1 MALTEELTF
10 RLGDSGTILNTDS
23 TSLPFVDIRNVVGLD
38 NAPYRET
45 ERDHE
50 GTDGG
55 FLDAEFE
62 KGRPI
67 VLTGDVYAD
76 SNSMESYLDQLKAD
90 FAPSRTLVPFY
101 YKAPGVDERVL
112 FVKPQG
118 VAYDWD
124 ELRRIGSSKI
134 KFKCFAEDPR
144 IYTAA
149 LSEYTI
155 VYSAGALVGFG
166 FPLGFDFGFGGV
178 SSTDSV
184 TVTNAGNRPTPPT
197 FVIEGPVNTP
207 IIRDETYNHVLT
219 FDLTLA
225 VGETLTVNTQYK
237 TVTLSDGTNLRN
249 ALQEPDWFFLE
260 PGNTSIRYTAYD
272 GTGSQMTVQFR
283 SAYR

>member
-1 MALTEELTF
+1 MPLTEELTF
-10 RLGDSGTILNTDS
+10 QLGDSGTILNTDS
-23 TSLPFVDIRNVVGLD
+23 VSLPFVDITDVVGLD

-67 VLTGDVYAD
+67 VLVGEVFTESG
-76 SNSMESYLDQLKAD
+76 SMEAYLDQLKAD

-118 VAYDWD
+118 VAYDW
-124 ELRRIGSSKI
+124 ETLRRTGRAKI

-144 IYTAA
+144 IYNAS
-149 LSEYTI
+149 LSEYT
-155 VYSAGALVGFG
+155 VDYSAGALVGFG
-166 FPLGFDFGFGGV
+166 FPLGFDFGFGG
-178 SSTDSV
+178 STSTDTV
-184 TVTNAGNRPTPPT
+184 TVTNTGNRPTPPT
-197 FVIEGPVNTP
+197 FIITGPVNTP
-207 IIRDETYNHVLT
+207 IIRDETYNHVLQ

-225 VGETLTVNTQYK
+225 AGETLTVNNQYK
-237 TVTLSDGTNLRN
+237 TVTLNDGTNLRS

-260 PGNTSIRYTAYD
+260 QGDTSIRYTAYD
-272 GTGSQMTVQFR
+272 GTGSSMTVQFR

>member
-10 RLGDSGTILNTDS
+10 QLGDSGTILNTDS
-23 TSLPFVDIRNVVGLD
+23 VSLPFVDITGVVGLD

-55 FLDAEFE
+55 FLDAEYE
-62 KGRPI
+62 RGRPI
-67 VLTGDVYAD
+67 VLTGTVYAD
-76 SNSMESYLDQLKAD
+76 SSTMESYLDQLKED

-144 IYTAA
+144 IYNAA
-149 LSEYTI
+149 LSQVTI
-155 VYSAGALVGFG
+155 AYSTGAMVGFG
-166 FPLGFDFGFGGV
+166 FPLGFDFGFGSAVV
-178 SSTDSV
+178 SDSV
-184 TVTNAGNRPTPPT
+184 IVTNMGNRPTPPT
-197 FVIEGPVNTP
+197 FIITGPVNTP
-207 IIRDETYNHVLT
+207 IIRDETNGHILT
-219 FDLTLA
+219 FNITLA
-225 VGETLTVNTQYK
+225 AGETLTVNTQYK
-237 TVTLSDGTNLRN
+237 TVMLNDTTNRRSSL
-249 ALQEPDWFFLE
+249 EDPDWFFLE
-260 PGNTSIRYTAYD
+260 KGDTNIRYTAYD